1 MKRAIM
7 SCAVL
12 ALVAQA
18 TFGAETPAWRP
29 GVRWCGFN
37 LLGMFCKTKM
47 ANGDKRISGY
57 FPESRFQWMEEW
69 GWALWNIDGPF
80 GIMDTPRTD
89 CEFEDFH
96 GHKLDRRALDLL
108 RRYRR

>member
-7 SCAVL
+7 SCAFL

-29 GVRWCGFN
+29 SERWHGFN

-47 ANGDKRISGY
+47 ANGDKRLSGY
-57 FPESRFQWMEEW
+57 FAECRFQWMEEW
-69 GWALWNIDGPF
+69 GFNFARLPLDYRFLVEDGDWMKPV
-80 GIMDTPRTD
+80 
-89 CEFEDFH
+89 
-96 GHKLDRRALDLL
+96 
-108 RRYRR
+108 